1 MTKEYEW
8 ITPASITTDLEDGNN
23 EEIIGQLTELLRLTG
38 KVTDP
43 AAVEEAILK
52 REQIAS
58 TSIDDDIDAPHA
70 LTTGVSEFCTAIG
83 VVSHR
88 KIYILIA
95 WNESNTRNL
104 KLLAVL
110 LELIKNEKQ
119 KILAAETGNQIHRIL
134 TDALAAADMH

>member
-1 MTKEYEW
+1 MTNEYDW
-8 ITPASITTDLEDGNN
+8 ITPASITTDLEDGNS

-58 TSIDDDIDAPHA
+58 TSIADDIDAPHA
-70 LTTGVSEFCTAIG
+70 LTRGVSEFCAAIG
-83 VVSHR
+83 VAAHR

-110 LELIKNEKQ
+110 LESVKAEKDR
-119 KILAAETGNQIHRIL
+119 ILAAESEEAIYRIL
-134 TDALAAADMH
+134 TTALSAADLH